1 MSVFQG
7 AVRGIDP
14 DRPRTNVVRCYR
26 SEGQRVDGA
35 LLGNCS
41 RTEKSGFKC
50 TAIQVVERS
59 PFVLGFGNQ
68 RVEAEC
74 HVEGVEVISQ
84 LVQRSEI
91 KQGADLFV
99 PGY

>member
-14 DRPRTNVVRCYR
+14 NRPRTNVVRCYR
-26 SEGQRVDGA
+26 SEVQRVDGA

-59 PFVLGFGNQ
+59 PFVLGFRIIPQKTKPKPNNTTMGAN
-68 RVEAEC
+68 
-74 HVEGVEVISQ
+74 VIRRKLKMS
-84 LVQRSEI
+84 
-91 KQGADLFV
+91 
-99 PGY
+99 